1 MKRIAWLL
9 IIIAAAAIGMLIVA
23 CEKHKDPFSAQNN
36 QPVISIFRFRSDPD
50 LPLNAFQDSLRFKSG
65 KTYRLQLQY
74 EDREFSNSD
83 TRKLQA
89 IFSFESGSGKISH
102 DKFGKP
108 NADGLRFDEAP
119 GKFSDD
125 LLFTPDTSGVIRI
138 RLQLFD
144 GVKLSGTQQASATFF
159 ENLKPLPAFTVR
171 LVNQTNPY
179 EVEFNPSRSIDR
191 DGTIA
196 KFIWTFG
203 DNSKADTVLNNSII
217 THKYLLAGQYRVRLR
232 AIDNEGK
239 VDSTEQL
246 VTTNNQPPQAALRIT
261 PTSGKV
267 PLEIDYTA
275 TNSFDPDGNIS
286 SYQIFFGDGET
297 SQNATGKHTFQ
308 NDANYQ
314 VMLIVKDNL
323 GLADTTNVP
332 VRVSTPPIA
341 VLRITPD
348 TGGPIPLRLT
358 VNGKDSRDP
367 HPGGS
372 ITTYRITITNVSTS
386 AQMVFPQDSVT
397 TLLTQPAN
405 YLVALEVTNNRGLTS
420 RAEKVVPAGLP
431 ISLPRLP
438 GSSEEPPTRLLRKFE
453 Q

>member
-1 MKRIAWLL
+1 MKRLVWFL
-9 IIIAAAAIGMLIVA
+9 ISSAAALIAVLIVA
-23 CEKHKDPFSAQNN
+23 CEKHKDPFSANNN
-36 QPVISIFRFRSDPD
+36 QPLISVFRFRADPD
-50 LPLNAFQDSLRFKSG
+50 LPPNTFQDSLRFKPG
-65 KTYRLQLQY
+65 KTFRLQLQY
-74 EDREFSNSD
+74 DDREFSSSD

-89 IFSFESGSGKISH
+89 RFSFETGSGKITN

-108 NADGLRFDEAP
+108 SADGLTFDEAP
-119 GKFSDD
+119 GTFSDD
-125 LLFTPDTSGVIRI
+125 LLFTPDAPGRI
-138 RLQLFD
+138 TLRLQLFD
-144 GVKLSGTQQASATFF
+144 GVKLSGTAQASATIF
-159 ENLKPLPAFTVR
+159 ENLAPLPAFTVR
-171 LVNQTNPY
+171 LLNQTNPY
-179 EVEFNPSRSIDR
+179 EVEFNPERSIDR

-232 AIDNEGK
+232 AIDNESK
-239 VDSTEQL
+239 IDSTEQL

-275 TNSFDPDGNIS
+275 TGSFDPDGSIS

-297 SQNATGKHTFQ
+297 SQDSIGKHTYK
-308 NDANYQ
+308 NDGNYQ

-323 GLADTTNVP
+323 GLADTTTVP

-341 VLRITPD
+341 VLKIEANPPD
-348 TGGPIPLRLT
+348 YRIPLSLT
-358 VNGKDSRDP
+358 VSGKDSHDP

-372 ITTYRITITNVSTS
+372 IIAYLIVVTNEDIN
-386 AQMVFPQDSVT
+386 AQRSFPQDSVT
-397 TLLTQPAN
+397 TLLTDKGH
-405 YLVALEVTNNRGLTS
+405 YRITLTVTNNRGLTG
-420 RAEKVVPAGLP
+420 RAEKVIPVGLP
-431 ISLPRLP
+431 
-438 GSSEEPPTRLLRKFE
+438 